1 MAAGKSQLFLA
12 SKEGKTMI
20 LSMFITQFIL
30 LGCELSCCVSDR
42 KRHSHSIAYTS
53 MVTFTNMHDE
63 SLKTGNGKHTPP
75 LRVAEITTENTRDC
89 AEPKRKG
96 KSQMSQ
102 ELLQENI

>member
-1 MAAGKSQLFLA
+1 
-12 SKEGKTMI
+12 
-20 LSMFITQFIL
+20 
-30 LGCELSCCVSDR
+30 
-42 KRHSHSIAYTS
+42 

-75 LRVAEITTENTRDC
+75 LRVAEITTENTRDL
-89 AEPKRKG
+89 AEAKRKG